1 MPLCEA
7 PQDLRESSHELP
19 RRLLEARLNT
29 LKDEY
34 EKGQAELNKLQGRLG
49 SLRETMLRISGAIM
63 VLEEILSSSTQSN
76 SRDELTSPE
85 ETSNLA
91 TFSSG

>member
-1 MPLCEA
+1 MPICQA
-7 PQDLRESSHELP
+7 PQDLGESSHKLP
-19 RRLLEARLNT
+19 CGWLEARLRM

-34 EKGQAELNKLQGRLG
+34 AKGQAQLNTLHNQLG
-49 SLRETMLRISGAIM
+49 SLRETMLRISGAVM
-63 VLEEILSSSTQSN
+63 VLEEILSSSTQSDSLN
-76 SRDELTSPE
+76 ELTSPE